1 MRDWVAQRARA
12 SPDATALIDASDN
25 THWTYHELTRAVNET
40 AGHLAGVGVLPGDH
54 VGVLLET
61 SVAYVRLI
69 HAVARLGAVLVPLN
83 TRLTEAEL
91 APQIERAGVSV
102 LVCSDDTEATAAAT
116 EGTGVS
122 VVSLDASRRNH
133 VTKLDSQPTAEVQP
147 ATWDAD
153 DPQLIMF
160 TSGTTGQPKAVVL
173 THGNFAASAEASAYR
188 LGTLPDDRWLVC
200 LSLYHMGGLSPIL
213 RAARYGSTVVLVEDF
228 DEQAVGD
235 AIATY
240 QPTGISLVPVMLS
253 RLLDAGVS
261 FGSFRFVLLG
271 GAPAPDDLIKR
282 CERESVPVYP
292 TYGMTEAASQIATAT
307 PSEAFTYPGTVGRP
321 LFGSDVTVV
330 GDDGDPVEPG
340 EPGELVV
347 SGPTVMKE
355 YYDDY
360 ETTVD
365 AFSAYGLHTGDMG
378 YQDEG
383 GRLWVANRRA
393 DRIITGGENVDPAEV
408 MAVLCTHPAVA
419 DAAVV
424 GIDDAEWGERVCAL
438 VITEG
443 DEDVTSDE
451 LKAHCKATL
460 AGYKCPR
467 VVGFATELPRTASG
481 TVEREKVREA
491 LRR

>member
-1 MRDWVAQRARA
+1 MRDWVAQQARA
-12 SPDATALIDASDN
+12 SPDEVALIDAENDV
-25 THWTYHELTRAVNET
+25 HWTYHELTEAVDET
-40 AGHLAGVGVLPGDH
+40 AAHLSGAGVLPGDH

-61 SVAYVRLI
+61 SISFVRLI
-69 HAVARLGAVLVPLN
+69 HAVARLGAVLVPFN
-83 TRLTEAEL
+83 TRLTAAEV
-91 APQIERAGVSV
+91 APQIERADVSV
-102 LVCSDDTEATAAAT
+102 LVCSESTEAKAMGAT

-122 VVSLDASRRNH
+122 LLSLDASLRAR
-133 VTKLDSQPTAEVQP
+133 VTKLDSQPTAEVRP
-147 ATWDAD
+147 ATWEAD

-160 TSGTTGQPKAVVL
+160 TSGTTGEPKAVVL

-213 RAARYGSTVVLVEDF
+213 RAARYGSTVVLIEAF
-228 DEQAVGD
+228 DEQVVGD
-235 AIATY
+235 AIAEY

-261 FGSFRFVLLG
+261 FDPFRFVLLG
-271 GAPAPDDLIKR
+271 GAPAPDDLIER
-282 CERESVPVYP
+282 CEREGVPVSP

-307 PSEAFTYPGTVGRP
+307 PSEAFAYPGTVGRP
-321 LFGSDVTVV
+321 LFGTDVTVV

-340 EPGELVV
+340 TPGELVV

-365 AFSAYGLHTGDMG
+365 AFSEYGLHTGDMG

-408 MAVLCTHPAVA
+408 VAVLLTHPKVA

-424 GIDDAEWGERVCAL
+424 GIEDDEWGERVGAL
-438 VITEG
+438 VVTEDVEKVTG
-443 DEDVTSDE
+443 DELVD
-451 LKAHCKATL
+451 HCRAKL

-467 VVGFATELPRTASG
+467 VIGFTSALPRTASG

-491 LRR
+491 LR